1 MPIVKF
7 NPDYYP
13 QPDAGRPISAGF
25 IYIGE
30 PGTDPEDPENQ
41 KIVYAL
47 ETGEI
52 IGIPEYLPIAQ
63 PIRTNAGGVPIS
75 INNKPVILFVSGDYS
90 CLIKDM
96 YDQQKYYIPT
106 NLGAGEDEAID
117 KLSDYNCN
125 LGLAVNT
132 IGSVKKTHLIIDC
145 IPDDL
150 TADVTVSKNIVL
162 EWKKGCVIAGP
173 FNLIIEGPVM
183 ADHYQLF
190 DTTVTVFFNSD
201 YQGEVKAFWFGDL
214 FVDTGAAVN
223 KAITSRAKDI
233 LLPVGDDFIQITEI
247 LLDNLDGVTL
257 RGSGKLSTIIKLNE
271 DIKSIQI
278 NDSCDSCKIEKFK
291 VLVIAPVHT
300 QITINIGGN
309 QTLSEIEV
317 DNGGGIG
324 ISCNGVG
331 GCLHNITAKNTTSY
345 GISFNYGARYWKLSG
360 TNLINTPGATGFNT
374 YESAEHI
381 EVNLLI
387 IQGCGLGALIRGNYS
402 SFKFIVYDNT
412 TRGVSFA
419 ASSKNN
425 RLIILDDLNNVGT
438 FNDSGEKNRID
449 ILSED
454 KRYPEDYYLKFYH
467 RVTGEVDGGSIIGT
481 TPRPIIVSDPVN
493 ASDGIPGFVL
503 NKFDHGTDPNTFIP
517 PKGKYKIKCRQ
528 VFSSFD
534 GGKTW
539 IKNLDAPAPGFLQF
553 SLTMAAWDSGD
564 SPNLEYIIECEFEAN
579 GTDKYRI
586 ESSVNQSSI
595 QTYNMGRSM
604 SNTEN
609 PDPNNY
615 NYYMETTIKKLK

>member
-117 KLSDYNCN
+117 RLSDYNCN

-132 IGSVKKTHLIIDC
+132 IGTIKETHLIIDC
-145 IPDDL
+145 VPDDL
-150 TADVTVSKNIVL
+150 TEDVTVSKNIVL
-162 EWKKGCVIAGP
+162 EWKKGCVISGP

-190 DTTVTVFFNSD
+190 DTTVTVFFNSE

-214 FVDTGAAVN
+214 FVDIGAAVN
-223 KAITSRAKDI
+223 KAIISGAKDI

-247 LLDNLDGVTL
+247 LFDNLDGVTL

-360 TNLINTPGATGFNT
+360 TNLINSPGATGFNT

-454 KRYPEDYYLKFYH
+454 KRYPEDYLVVFTH
-467 RVTGEVDGGSIIGT
+467 EEAFNVAGGNIVALSET
-481 TPRPIIVSDPVN
+481 TRPITHSVINNIPNFIVT
-493 ASDGIPGFVL
+493 IRPG
-503 NKFDHGTDPNTFIP
+503 NTFIP
-517 PKGKYKIKCRQ
+517 SKGTYEIKCTQ
-528 VFSSFD
+528 VFADFVS
-534 GGKTW
+534 GVTA
-539 IKNLDAPAPGFLQF
+539 IKNITTGVLEI
-553 SLTMAAWDSGD
+553 SLTMGSENGGD
-564 SPNLEYIIECEFEAN
+564 LQPSLEHTIDGVIEAN
-579 GTDKYRI
+579 GTDEY
-586 ESSVNQSSI
+586 SI
-595 QTYNMGRSM
+595 VVVLEKDTTTDEWNFGRTKNANIYS
-604 SNTEN
+604 TL
-609 PDPNNY
+609 NNI
-615 NYYMETTIKKLK
+615 YMKTIIKKLK